1 MIRREDYLVYLVT
14 DDPSRYVGDFVE
26 SVEEAV
32 AGGVTLVQYRDT
44 ESNRRD
50 MYERALRLRDMLRV
64 RKVPLIINDYADLAM
79 ALEADGVHV
88 GQSDMPPEAVRRI
101 VGKNMTIGFSI
112 TNMEEAKAM
121 PRDGSVDYVGIGPVY
136 DATKTKA
143 DAAPEMGVDGFS
155 LIRSEL
161 AELPAVA
168 IGGVTIERAPSILAA
183 GADGLAIVSA
193 FSKAASPRDA
203 ARKIASLRA

>member
-50 MYERALRLRDMLRV
+50 MYERALRLREMVRV
-64 RKVPLIINDYADLAM
+64 SKVPLIINDYADLAI

>member
-50 MYERALRLRDMLRV
+50 MYERALRLRDMLRG

>member
-88 GQSDMPPEAVRRI
+88 GQSDMPPEAERRI